1 MLHGMDS
8 SPSTNFDVVR
18 SQTLTRLVQEEVIRQ
33 IKGGEL
39 LAGAK
44 LNELELSQR
53 LNISRGPAREAFAAL
68 EEAGLIRLEKNRG
81 AFVRQITKAEAVE
94 LYQVRCNLDEFGG
107 RLLASSI
114 TASQID
120 ELEFILKVLDDC
132 IIANDPNQYFEVNID
147 FHDAIIRM
155 TGNST
160 LLGLYRQLVNRMHLL
175 RRRGLLKMSNC
186 TSSRIE
192 HRLIVDALRRHD
204 PDDASHQ
211 MGNHVKQGYYRFA
224 KTYEVD
230 GES

>member
-120 ELEFILKVLDDC
+120 ELEFILKILDDW
-132 IIANDPNQYFEVNID
+132 
-147 FHDAIIRM
+147 
-155 TGNST
+155 T